1 VKRAELLFSEVY
13 SCVIDAPQFRETGR
27 GCAVSGGGTRSIW
40 GKAQLAAC
48 LALLAVVGSAPGQ
61 QQPPDTSDLRAL
73 VEKQQKQLEQQ
84 QRQIQELSERLN
96 AATESNT
103 LPKPRPATDGQQP
116 KDTPRSEPGPKK
128 SSRTERPGPSVT
140 DVTPKPSAPKKET
153 QKTEKSEQPAA
164 PASQNVE
171 QYLQD
176 NPGAGMPPGV
186 QTGFEAGRGFF
197 IRSPPNP
204 PYIKWQ
210 DEAARIPFEL
220 RIRGRIQTDYYFYK
234 VTDNFNHLTKQSYE
248 PEAGD
253 FSQLEVKRLRLFF
266 EGTAFTPDLFYQIQ
280 FDGNTRGLA
289 AWQSNRD
296 VETAGFPPSASFGAP
311 GIGTT
316 ASSIGGT
323 TVDAHGLRLFTA
335 FVGYDIH
342 LGGSGKCGIEC
353 KEGTSRYSPTLT
365 FLVGKQQPFF
375 GLTEILGS
383 ANAQF
388 VDFSMADW
396 FFDAD
401 DNNMLMAAT
410 AQLRAFDDRLFAQAQ
425 ITNGNESQFPNNLMD
440 RLPGFIFGGWYDI
453 GGSWN
458 EQAKR
463 WELWGNSI
471 SDIEYSV
478 CPVVRIGGAADLVP
492 MDRRSIY
499 GDVEQS
505 RVFVTPGGPG
515 GTRLI
520 NLLNGD
526 SLTPNGSHAVDRFN
540 YYSFDGFAALH
551 YRGLSLYNESWCR
564 ILSDFQTTR
573 PGGNA
578 IIYQDR
584 SGANALFP
592 GGPLIDVGTVVQMGY
607 FLIPRKLEVAG
618 RWDMITG
625 DSGAINGNGH
635 FSTTRIAGASTPV
648 RIIDQAFR
656 RFQNAQEWAFVV
668 NYFFY
673 GQLLKWS
680 TDVNWYQGGNP
691 AAGGASPAGYI
702 PGVDGW
708 MVRTQLQMAF

>member
-1 VKRAELLFSEVY
+1 MAT
-13 SCVIDAPQFRETGR
+13 PT
-27 GCAVSGGGTRSIW
+27 
-40 GKAQLAAC
+40 
-48 LALLAVVGSAPGQ
+48 APGG
-61 QQPPDTSDLRAL
+61 AL
-73 VEKQQKQLEQQ
+73 MEQQ
-84 QRQIQELSERLN
+84 QRQIQELTERLQAVTADTN
-96 AATESNT
+96 G
-103 LPKPRPATDGQQP
+103 LPKPRPVQEGQQS
-116 KDTPRSEPGPKK
+116 KDTPPRSEPGPQKPPH
-128 SSRTERPGPSVT
+128 TERPGPSVT
-140 DVTPKPSAPKKET
+140 DVTPKPSVPKKQAE
-153 QKTEKSEQPAA
+153 KTEKPQQQAA

-220 RIRGRIQTDYYFYK
+220 RIRGRVQTDYYFYK

-248 PEAGD
+248 PEVGD

-266 EGTAFTPDLFYQIQ
+266 EGTAFTPDLFYQFQ
-280 FDGNTRGLA
+280 LDGNTRGLA
-289 AWQSNRD
+289 AWQSNRI
-296 VETAGFPPSASFGAP
+296 VETAGPAPAASFGAP
-311 GIGTT
+311 GIG
-316 ASSIGGT
+316 AAPSAIGGST
-323 TVDAHGLRLFTA
+323 LDAAGVRLFTA

-342 LGGSGKCGIEC
+342 LGGSGKGCGIDC
-353 KEGTSRYSPTLT
+353 KDGTYRYSPTLT
-365 FLVGKQQPFF
+365 FIVGKQQPFF

-410 AQLRAFDDRLFAQAQ
+410 VQLRAFDDRLLAQAQ
-425 ITNGNESQFPNNLMD
+425 ITNGNDSQFPNGFMD
-440 RLPGFIFGGWYDI
+440 RLPGFILGSWYDI

-463 WELWGNSI
+463 WALWGNSI

-478 CPVVRIGGAADLVP
+478 SPVVRIGGAINLVP

-499 GDVEQS
+499 GDLEQS
-505 RVFVTPGGPG
+505 RVLVTPGGPG

-526 SLTPNGSHAVDRFN
+526 GATPNGSHAVDRFN
-540 YYSFDGFAALH
+540 YYTFDGFCALH
-551 YRGLSLYNESWCR
+551 YRGLSIYNESWCR
-564 ILSDFQTTR
+564 ILSGFQTTR
-573 PGGNA
+573 PGGNI
-578 IIYQDR
+578 IIYQDG

-592 GGPLIDVGTVVQMGY
+592 GGPLLDVGTVVQMGY
-607 FLIPRKLEVAG
+607 FLIPRKLEIAG

-625 DSGAINGNGH
+625 DSGNINGNGH
-635 FSTTRIAGASTPV
+635 FSTVRISGISTPV
-648 RIIDQAFR
+648 RVIDQAFR

-691 AAGGASPAGYI
+691 AAGGASPSGYI